1 MGTLL
6 RAETYL
12 DQEQEV
18 RVLAL
23 GSGTLTVLD
32 VLLSDINTLRAW

>member
-1 MGTLL
+1 MSSFSMK
-6 RAETYL
+6 AKTYL

-23 GSGTLTVLD
+23 RSGTLTVLD
-32 VLLSDINTLRAW
+32 VLLGDINTL